1 MAKILEK
8 KRILVVCQHY
18 WPESFRINDL
28 TNFFREK
35 NCEVD
40 VLCGIPNYPEGK
52 FYPGYGYLKNR
63 RQVHRGVKIIRTFE
77 LPRGNNSSLRIF
89 LNYLSFPLASL
100 FHIPYLL
107 GKKYDKIFIYQ
118 LSPVMMAIAGIFL
131 GKLTRTETTMY
142 VLDLWPQ
149 NLFSVLRL
157 RNKFLRSLVTG
168 ISSWHYKKVDKLIVL
183 SKKMEEQILRVTG
196 KSKKT
201 IIVPQCCEKIYEKN
215 INDPK
220 LTRRFKDTFN
230 VVYAGNISPAQSFET
245 ILSASEIIKGKLGK
259 KIRWIIVGDGMSRK
273 AVEEVVKRRGL
284 QDIFVFEG
292 QKPVEEIPKY
302 HFVADAL
309 LGTLAKSDLLEATIP
324 AKVTSY
330 LAAGKPVILS
340 MDGEVRELIK
350 REKLGFASE
359 TENPDALAVN
369 IIKLYSLSPDE
380 RKKMGDRAK
389 KYQRENFERNKNFEK
404 IYNNP
409 TDF

>member
-1 MAKILEK
+1 
-8 KRILVVCQHY
+8 
-18 WPESFRINDL
+18 
-28 TNFFREK
+28 
-35 NCEVD
+35 
-40 VLCGIPNYPEGK
+40 
-52 FYPGYGYLKNR
+52 
-63 RQVHRGVKIIRTFE
+63 
-77 LPRGNNSSLRIF
+77 

-273 AVEEVVKRRGL
+273 AVEEGVKRRGL

-404 IYNNP
+404 IYN
-409 TDF
+409 FMF